1 MLARHGTVLEAAAVA
16 HDSLDRGTVITAF
29 VRSALREAASVIEI
43 KAYCA
48 RSLPLYMMPDRVVFA
63 ESIPKGNRGKI
74 DYPALKKLA
83 EDASNGD

>member
-1 MLARHGTVLEAAAVA
+1 
-16 HDSLDRGTVITAF
+16 
-29 VRSALREAASVIEI
+29 
-43 KAYCA
+43 
-48 RSLPLYMMPDRVVFA
+48 MMPDRVVFA